1 MVVQLS
7 GEQETQPASIAS
19 MTGRAVD
26 DLAREAVD
34 RFLAE
39 EARFHAAVTAGQHA
53 AARGDFVPTDQVWA
67 RVERALRG

>member
-1 MVVQLS
+1 
-7 GEQETQPASIAS
+7 

-26 DLAREAVD
+26 DIAREAVD

-39 EARFHAAVTAGQHA
+39 EARFHVAVTAGQEA
-53 AARGDFVPTDQVWA
+53 AARGDFVPADQVWA